1 MLNTTSGECTIYAI
15 RPYRCRG
22 LTSYDV
28 EPCETGAHAYQ
39 VDHVRFYAYSGA
51 NLGASL
57 PHLPNER
64 VVMEVSGN
72 AKNVPS
78 ENLAVGVLMHL
89 TTEED
94 NSAMMAAM

>member
-1 MLNTTSGECTIYAI
+1 
-15 RPYRCRG
+15 
-22 LTSYDV
+22 
-28 EPCETGAHAYQ
+28 
-39 VDHVRFYAYSGA
+39 
-51 NLGASL
+51 
-57 PHLPNER
+57 
-64 VVMEVSGN
+64 MEVSGN